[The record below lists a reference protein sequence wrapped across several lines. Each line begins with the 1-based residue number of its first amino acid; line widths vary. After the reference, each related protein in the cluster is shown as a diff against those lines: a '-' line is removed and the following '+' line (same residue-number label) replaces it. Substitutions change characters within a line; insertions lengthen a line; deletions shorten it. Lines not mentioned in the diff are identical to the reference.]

1 VGIGTATSSPYN
13 AFGLVSSTSG
23 RGTGIGLTSAQWN
36 KKRTDWVTASD
47 TSAIGMYIDTAGG
60 PRMFMRAVDGDSL
73 GITLDG
79 TIIGFKSNTDA
90 KFLFGDGN
98 NGIQFTGRLLYPTS
112 TDAGGLGTMSVGFQS
127 GHITDNWYIGGKGQT
142 ATQYISQENTIAGQ
156 DSSMKLWI
164 DGGNPKIDMKSGY
177 AGQNIRQQYF
187 GPDTLALFN
196 GARTGRDS
204 TVYVLPNG
212 SLNISGTT
220 TATLLN
226 IKQNQAELI
235 TAQVNRDF
243 SGAGNWTGANW
254 AVSGGKFVHTA
265 GNTAAATLAYTA
277 FTASSIL
284 SGYPYEL
291 TFTVS
296 GLTAG
301 TVTPALGTYA
311 YSAITTNGTYTI
323 YINASADNVNLT
335 FTPTSPFDGALD
347 NISMKYVENAQY
359 VKGGIL
365 YHSGVQSVGGNAR
378 GIGATDLQVYR
389 TSPTQVASGIY
400 STASGYAS
408 TASGIYATA
417 SGSRSTASGNY
428 STASGNYSTASG
440 SYSTASGS
448 SSTASGYASTA
459 SGYYST
465 ASQYGSRAHAA
476 GRFAAAGDAQFSAFV
491 LRDTTLSSQA
501 DTLKLDGSEAE
512 TTGYLTIDANQALY
526 FEGKVIAWVITGT
539 KDNMAAAYKIEGL
552 IQRDGSNNTTLV
564 WSAVTDKYEHA
575 DLAAALSVTLSANDT
590 KECLNI
596 ICAGMYEQTI
606 RWVATIDAVQ
616 VGG

>member
-1 VGIGTATSSPYN
+1 VKRFTFFILLLPALVLGQLRVSGGGSS
-13 AFGLVSSTSG
+13 VS
-23 RGTGIGLTSAQWN
+23 
-36 KKRTDWVTASD
+36 DMM
-47 TSAIGMYIDTAGG
+47 AIVA
-60 PRMFMRAVDGDSL
+60 
-73 GITLDG
+73 
-79 TIIGFKSNTDA
+79 
-90 KFLFGDGN
+90 
-98 NGIQFTGRLLYPTS
+98 
-112 TDAGGLGTMSVGFQS
+112 
-127 GHITDNWYIGGKGQT
+127 
-142 ATQYISQENTIAGQ
+142 
-156 DSSMKLWI
+156 DSSMWTAGTHVHAIKPRGGKSVQADTIKAGYLNVTGDTQL
-164 DGGNPKIDMKSGY
+164 DGNLTMITTAAESLIIG
-177 AGQNIRQQYF
+177 AGGFRNEGGLLQKGPATF
-187 GPDTLALFN
+187 GATGTQATISAAGVVTAPALN
-196 GARTGRDS
+196 AEGA
-204 TVYVLPNG
+204 
-212 SLNISGTT
+212 T

-235 TAQVNRDF
+235 TAQADRDF
-243 SGAGNWTGANW
+243 SGAGNWTGTNW
-254 AVSGGKFVHTA
+254 AVSGGKLVHTA

-284 SGYPYEL
+284 EAYPYEL

-301 TVTPALGTYA
+301 TVTPKLGTYS
-311 YSAITTNGTYTI
+311 YSAIAANGTYTI
-323 YINASADNVNLT
+323 YINASAADVALT
-335 FTPTSPFDGALD
+335 FTPTANFNGALD
-347 NISMKYVENAQY
+347 NISMKLVENAQY

-389 TSPTQVASGIY
+389 TSPTQVASGNY

-408 TASGIYATA
+408 TASG
-417 SGSRSTASGNY
+417 SY
-428 STASGNYSTASG
+428 STASGRSSTASG
-440 SYSTASGS
+440 VGSTASGYYSTASGS

-465 ASQYGSRAHAA
+465 ASGRSSTASGYYSTASGSYSTASQYGSRAHAA
-476 GRFAAAGDAQFSAFV
+476 GYFADSGDAQFSAFV

-512 TTGYLTIDANQALY
+512 TTGYLTIAANQALY
-526 FEGKVIAWVITGT
+526 FEGKIIAWCVAGT
-539 KDNMAAAYKIEGL
+539 KDDMAAAYKIEGL
-552 IQRDGSNNTTLV
+552 IQRDDSNNTTLV
-564 WSAVTDKYEHA
+564 WSSVTDKYEHA

-596 ICAGMYEQTI
+596 ICAGMTEQTI

>member
-1 VGIGTATSSPYN
+1 
-13 AFGLVSSTSG
+13 
-23 RGTGIGLTSAQWN
+23 
-36 KKRTDWVTASD
+36 
-47 TSAIGMYIDTAGG
+47 
-60 PRMFMRAVDGDSL
+60 MRKTILLILALASL
-73 GITLDG
+73 GIAQARFGHGGGSSLDLTTLLP
-79 TIIGFKSNTDA
+79 IIADSTDWTA
-90 KFLFGDGN
+90 GSTVNAIKPKVGKTVEADSGKFGALEVTGNARFDGN
-98 NGIQFTGRLLYPTS
+98 VTLVTTASESLIVP
-112 TDAGGLGTMSVGFQS
+112 AGGIRNEGGLLQKGAATFGATGTQATISEAGVV
-127 GHITDNWYIGGKGQT
+127 T
-142 ATQYISQENTIAGQ
+142 APALNA
-156 DSSMKLWI
+156 
-164 DGGNPKIDMKSGY
+164 DG
-177 AGQNIRQQYF
+177 A
-187 GPDTLALFN
+187 
-196 GARTGRDS
+196 
-204 TVYVLPNG
+204 
-212 SLNISGTT
+212 T

-226 IKQNQAELI
+226 VKQNQAELI
-235 TAQVNRDF
+235 TNAVDRDF

-254 AVSGGKFVHTA
+254 AVSGGKLLHTA
-265 GNTAAATLAYTA
+265 GATTEATLAYTNC
-277 FTASSIL
+277 TASSIL
-284 SGYPYEL
+284 SAYPYEL

-301 TVTPALGTYA
+301 TVTPKLGTYS
-311 YSAITTNGTYTI
+311 YSAIAANGTYTI
-323 YINASADNVNLT
+323 YVNASAADVALT

-347 NISMKYVENAQY
+347 DISMKYVENAQY

-389 TSPTQVASGIY
+389 TSPTQVASG
-400 STASGYAS
+400 
-408 TASGIYATA
+408 
-417 SGSRSTASGNY
+417 NY
-428 STASGNYSTASG
+428 STASGSSSTASGTYSTASGRSTTASGYASTASG

-459 SGYYST
+459 GGSYSTASGYYST

-476 GRFAAAGDAQFSAFV
+476 GYFAASGDAQFSAFV
-491 LRDTTLSSQA
+491 LRDTTLSSQS
-501 DTLKLDGSEAE
+501 DTLKLDGTEAE
-512 TTGYLTIDANQALY
+512 TTGYLTIAANQALY

-596 ICAGMYEQTI
+596 ICAGMTAQTI

>member
-1 VGIGTATSSPYN
+1 MKKTFLLLWLVPVLAFSQLTVTGGSSLDLDTLLPII
-13 AFGLVSSTSG
+13 ADS
-23 RGTGIGLTSAQWN
+23 
-36 KKRTDWVTASD
+36 TDWTAGSTVHAIKPKAGKTVEADSVKAGSLEVTGNARFNGNVTLVTTASESLIVPAGGIRNEGGLLQKGAATFGATGTQATISEAGVVTA
-47 TSAIGMYIDTAGG
+47 
-60 PRMFMRAVDGDSL
+60 P
-73 GITLDG
+73 
-79 TIIGFKSNTDA
+79 
-90 KFLFGDGN
+90 
-98 NGIQFTGRLLYPTS
+98 
-112 TDAGGLGTMSVGFQS
+112 
-127 GHITDNWYIGGKGQT
+127 
-142 ATQYISQENTIAGQ
+142 
-156 DSSMKLWI
+156 
-164 DGGNPKIDMKSGY
+164 
-177 AGQNIRQQYF
+177 
-187 GPDTLALFN
+187 ALN
-196 GARTGRDS
+196 AEGA
-204 TVYVLPNG
+204 
-212 SLNISGTT
+212 T

-254 AVSGGKFVHTA
+254 AVSGGTLLHTTGA
-265 GNTAAATLAYTA
+265 TTAATLAYEN

-284 SGYPYEL
+284 LGYPYEL

-301 TVTPALGTYA
+301 TVMPKLGTYS
-311 YSAITTNGTYTI
+311 YSAIAANGTYTI
-323 YINASADNVNLT
+323 YVNASAANVALT
-335 FTPTSPFDGALD
+335 FTPTTTFDGALD

-389 TSPTQVASGIY
+389 TLPTQVASGNY
-400 STASGYAS
+400 STA
-408 TASGIYATA
+408 I
-417 SGSRSTASGNY
+417 GSY
-428 STASGNYSTASG
+428 STASGNYSTAIG
-440 SYSTASGS
+440 N

-459 SGYYST
+459 SGYASTASGNYSTAIGNSSTASGYASTASGYAST
-465 ASQYGSRAHAA
+465 ASQHGSRAHAA
-476 GRFAAAGDAQFSAFV
+476 GYFSASGDAQFSAFV
-491 LRDTTLSSQA
+491 LRDTTLSSQS
-501 DTLKLDGSEAE
+501 DTLKLDGTEEAA
-512 TTGYLTIDANQALY
+512 TGYFTIAANQALY

-564 WSAVTDKYEHA
+564 WSSVTDKYEHA

-596 ICAGMYEQTI
+596 ICAGMTAQTI

>member
-1 VGIGTATSSPYN
+1 MKKLLLLFALLLFSVAAISQTVSLVTVTVTNSTTKTQVYYDYQRTPIIVAPGATASYQVM
-13 AFGLVSSTSG
+13 AEIISG
-23 RGTGIGLTSAQWN
+23 VPLSDVIPVIADTAEAI
-36 KKRTDWVTASD
+36 RTDYAEAVSAMLPIIADSTLWHLQGTDTLVTDGALPIKVSGIRVSGTTRIDGTLTLITTAAESLIIGAGGFRNEGGLLQKGAATFGATGTQATISAAGVVTA
-47 TSAIGMYIDTAGG
+47 
-60 PRMFMRAVDGDSL
+60 P
-73 GITLDG
+73 
-79 TIIGFKSNTDA
+79 
-90 KFLFGDGN
+90 
-98 NGIQFTGRLLYPTS
+98 
-112 TDAGGLGTMSVGFQS
+112 
-127 GHITDNWYIGGKGQT
+127 
-142 ATQYISQENTIAGQ
+142 
-156 DSSMKLWI
+156 
-164 DGGNPKIDMKSGY
+164 
-177 AGQNIRQQYF
+177 
-187 GPDTLALFN
+187 ALN
-196 GARTGRDS
+196 AEGA
-204 TVYVLPNG
+204 
-212 SLNISGTT
+212 T

-226 IKQNQAELI
+226 VKQNQAELI
-235 TAQVNRDF
+235 TAQADRDF
-243 SGAGNWTGANW
+243 SGAGNWTGTNW
-254 AVSGGKFVHTA
+254 AVSGGKLVHTA
-265 GNTAAATLAYTA
+265 GATTAATLAYTA

-284 SGYPYEL
+284 LAYPYEL

-301 TVTPALGTYA
+301 TVTPKLGTYS
-311 YSAITTNGTYTI
+311 YSAIAANGTYTI
-323 YINASADNVNLT
+323 YVNASAADVALT
-335 FTPTSPFDGALD
+335 FTPTTTFDGALD

-389 TSPTQVASGIY
+389 ASPTQVASGDYSTASGFSSTASGNY

-408 TASGIYATA
+408 TASGF
-417 SGSRSTASGNY
+417 Y
-428 STASGNYSTASG
+428 STASGRASTASGDYSTASG
-440 SYSTASGS
+440 FSSTASGGYSTASGFYS
-448 SSTASGYASTA
+448 TASGFSSTASGRA
-459 SGYYST
+459 ST

-476 GRFAAAGDAQFSAFV
+476 GYFAAIGDAQFSAFV

-512 TTGYLTIDANQALY
+512 TTGYLTIAANQALY

-552 IQRDGSNNTTLV
+552 IHRDGSNNTTLV
-564 WSAVTDKYEHA
+564 WSSVTDKYEHA

-596 ICAGMYEQTI
+596 ICAGMTEQTI

>member
-1 VGIGTATSSPYN
+1 MKKTFLLLWLVPVLAFSQLTVTGGSSLDLDTLLPII
-13 AFGLVSSTSG
+13 ADS
-23 RGTGIGLTSAQWN
+23 
-36 KKRTDWVTASD
+36 TDWTAGSTVHAIKPKAGKTVEADSVKAGSLEVTGNARFNGNVTLVTTASESLIVPAGGIRNEGGLLQKGAATFGATGTQATISEAGVVTA
-47 TSAIGMYIDTAGG
+47 
-60 PRMFMRAVDGDSL
+60 P
-73 GITLDG
+73 
-79 TIIGFKSNTDA
+79 
-90 KFLFGDGN
+90 
-98 NGIQFTGRLLYPTS
+98 
-112 TDAGGLGTMSVGFQS
+112 
-127 GHITDNWYIGGKGQT
+127 
-142 ATQYISQENTIAGQ
+142 
-156 DSSMKLWI
+156 
-164 DGGNPKIDMKSGY
+164 
-177 AGQNIRQQYF
+177 
-187 GPDTLALFN
+187 ALN
-196 GARTGRDS
+196 AEGA
-204 TVYVLPNG
+204 
-212 SLNISGTT
+212 T

-254 AVSGGKFVHTA
+254 AVSGGTLLHTTGA
-265 GNTAAATLAYTA
+265 TTAATLAYEN

-284 SGYPYEL
+284 LGYPYEL

-296 GLTAG
+296 GLTDG
-301 TVTPALGTYA
+301 TVMPKLGTYS
-311 YSAITTNGTYTI
+311 YSAIAANGTYTI
-323 YINASADNVNLT
+323 YVNASAANVALT
-335 FTPTSPFDGALD
+335 FTPTTTFDGALD

-389 TSPTQVASGIY
+389 TLPTQVASGNY
-400 STASGYAS
+400 STA
-408 TASGIYATA
+408 I
-417 SGSRSTASGNY
+417 GSY
-428 STASGNYSTASG
+428 STASGNYSTAIG
-440 SYSTASGS
+440 N

-459 SGYYST
+459 SGYAST
-465 ASQYGSRAHAA
+465 ASQHGSRAHAA
-476 GRFAAAGDAQFSAFV
+476 GYFSASGDAQFSAFV
-491 LRDTTLSSQA
+491 LRDTTLSSQS
-501 DTLKLDGSEAE
+501 DTLKLDGTEEAA
-512 TTGYLTIDANQALY
+512 TGYFTIAANQALY

-564 WSAVTDKYEHA
+564 WSSVTDKYEHA

-596 ICAGMYEQTI
+596 ICAGMTAQTI